1 MRKRPSHGPT
11 SRWQRLRGCSAC
23 MLLLMPLSAQA
34 VAAPLARCAAI
45 ADDGQRLA
53 CYDDLAR
60 QSTQQDPV
68 AAQTPVIGS
77 EPASDPVAEFGR
89 NAQMQ
94 EAPTEP
100 EPTLSALTANI
111 VEIAKRQRGE
121 RLFFLDN
128 GQIWAETERKSGGN
142 FRKGTAIEIRRGRF
156 GGYRLFGSG
165 NRGYRVERLK

>member
-1 MRKRPSHGPT
+1 MRKNQPLRST
-11 SRWQRLRGCSAC
+11 SCLLLRGISAS
-23 MLLLMPLSAQA
+23 LLILAPLIAHAVATPLSQ
-34 VAAPLARCAAI
+34 CAAI

-53 CYDDLAR
+53 CYDELAR
-60 QSTQQDPV
+60 QSARQDPV
-68 AAQTPVIGS
+68 AAQAPTGEP
-77 EPASDPVAEFGR
+77 EPAPDPVAEFGR

-94 EAPTEP
+94 EIPAEP

-111 VEIAKRQRGE
+111 VEIGKRARGE

-142 FRKGTAIEIRRGRF
+142 FRKGTSIEIRRGRF
-156 GGYRLFGSG
+156 GGYRLFGRG